1 MTSFLGTR
9 HDSRLRPVRDYVVAG
24 NPRLRSVLA
33 IIRALSVPEQD
44 AWMQAGR
51 RIAQGMP
58 FAEAEAA
65 MWQELERTPQP
76 FD

>member
-1 MTSFLGTR
+1 
-9 HDSRLRPVRDYVVAG
+9 
-24 NPRLRSVLA
+24 VLA

-58 FAEAEAA
+58 FAEPEAA
-65 MWQELERTPQP
+65 MWLELGRAPRI
-76 FD
+76 

>member
-1 MTSFLGTR
+1 M
-9 HDSRLRPVRDYVVAG
+9 AG

-65 MWQELERTPQP
+65 MWQELKRTPQP